1 MALPGFTAICPDAA
15 RIGGRAA
22 VSVAATK
29 ATTKTTTTK
38 TVG

>member
-15 RIGGRAA
+15 RTSGRAG

-29 ATTKTTTTK
+29 TTTTTTTTK
-38 TVG
+38 TVA